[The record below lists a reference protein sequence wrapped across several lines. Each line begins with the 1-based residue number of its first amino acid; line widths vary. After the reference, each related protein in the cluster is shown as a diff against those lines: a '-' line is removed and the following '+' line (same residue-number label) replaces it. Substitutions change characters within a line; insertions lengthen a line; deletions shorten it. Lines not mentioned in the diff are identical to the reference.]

1 VNPTWPIRDLNAK
14 AKKGRYFPIAFSEA
28 IRAVKQW
35 GMVRDASV
43 RVRIHFE
50 NTTWEKPGDLLV
62 VAYEPG
68 ELWVVGSWPDAVS
81 PAVARLA
88 AASSFPRLAAQTR
101 LTESGC
107 QANPVTGWCLVRRS
121 SVGALR
127 LIERRLH
134 LLQSR
139 YRGGQKFSP
148 AFKSRIPRIDDH
160 ALPVPG
166 QAEPDEELAPSG
178 TAA

>member
-1 VNPTWPIRDLNAK
+1 MNPTWPFKDLNAK
-14 AKKGRYFPIAFSEA
+14 ARKGRYFPIAFSEA
-28 IRAVKQW
+28 IRAIKRW
-35 GMVRDASV
+35 GMVSDAGV

-50 NTTWEKPGDLLV
+50 NTTWEKTGDLLV
-62 VAYEPG
+62 VADKPG
-68 ELWVVGSWPDAVS
+68 ELLVIGSWPDAVS

-88 AASSFPRLAAQTR
+88 VARSFPMLAAQTR

-107 QANPVTGWCLVRRS
+107 KANPVTGWYLVRRS
-121 SVGALR
+121 SVGELR

-134 LLQSR
+134 FQQSR
-139 YRGGQKFSP
+139 YRGGQKFSH
-148 AFKSRIPRIDDH
+148 AFKSRITRIDDH

-166 QAEPDEELAPSG
+166 HVEPDEELAPSE